1 MWGSTQI
8 LSKRKRFDLNDTGTV
23 SGNHTNNRTLQ
34 EPLLVAGQGLHQQ
47 QQLSCSPEST
57 RREKRQRTESVQTNR
72 TDTAMAV
79 GGKSKGDD
87 AKRKERKKEIRRKL
101 QTEVMKEIGPMAMGS
116 VAMLASSLSNQGTP
130 FL

>member
-1 MWGSTQI
+1 
-8 LSKRKRFDLNDTGTV
+8 
-23 SGNHTNNRTLQ
+23 
-34 EPLLVAGQGLHQQ
+34 
-47 QQLSCSPEST
+47 
-57 RREKRQRTESVQTNR
+57 
-72 TDTAMAV
+72 MAV